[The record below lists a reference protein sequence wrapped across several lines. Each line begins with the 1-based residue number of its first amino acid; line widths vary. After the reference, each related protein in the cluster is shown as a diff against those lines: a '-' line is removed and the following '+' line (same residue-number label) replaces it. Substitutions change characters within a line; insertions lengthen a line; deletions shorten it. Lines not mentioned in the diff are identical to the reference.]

1 MNTMIIKRNIK
12 NLVKL
17 MLNAINKS
25 KTKRFQPCLSY
36 QCYYIHD
43 IFYGILPI
51 YAPVVVK
58 K

>member
-1 MNTMIIKRNIK
+1 MNTMTIKRNIK

-17 MLNAINKS
+17 MLHTINKS

-36 QCYYIHD
+36 QCFYHD
-43 IFYGILPI
+43 LFHGILPI